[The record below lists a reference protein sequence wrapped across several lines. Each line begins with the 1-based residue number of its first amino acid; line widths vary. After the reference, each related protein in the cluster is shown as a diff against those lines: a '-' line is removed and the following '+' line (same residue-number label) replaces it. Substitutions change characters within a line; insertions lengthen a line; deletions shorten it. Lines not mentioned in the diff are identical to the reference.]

1 MLVKQSLSFLVQ
13 LNTEVFDRQDSDKA
27 KTMQVRFSPGPNW
40 SFGNRIAGYELAQS
54 TWAISSK
61 PIFRVIWWQWLG
73 NSLGFDLILMMT
85 DTLTQSMIVFSS
97 SISAF
102 LTQLMIVDLNVILW
116 NRKVTECC
124 HWHQIKFSISVK
136 CFQIGGSSQ
145 KVNLSTYQ
153 IFVKFSTP
161 THI

>member
-1 MLVKQSLSFLVQ
+1 MVTCLGKSYHFLGKCFHFGGSIFTFGWPQYTTSNPPKKSWQGSDPSLF
-13 LNTEVFDRQDSDKA
+13 
-27 KTMQVRFSPGPNW
+27 
-40 SFGNRIAGYELAQS
+40 FGNVKILRA
-54 TWAISSK
+54 
-61 PIFRVIWWQWLG
+61 PITPTPPLG